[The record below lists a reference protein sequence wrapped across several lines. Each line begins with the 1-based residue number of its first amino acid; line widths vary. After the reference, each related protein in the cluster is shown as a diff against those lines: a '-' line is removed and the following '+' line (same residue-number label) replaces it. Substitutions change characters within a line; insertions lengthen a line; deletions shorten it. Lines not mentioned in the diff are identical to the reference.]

1 MFRSKLFKGKLW
13 RQFLGCETKWRWV
26 WGQKDPR
33 LDAAIVLGPVGDGD
47 ISVGWLSDWK
57 ARHNADAGSSPQC
70 GKGFFSLSQLS
81 VQTLSW
87 CPYSPP
93 PPRVQAHASSSVPTL
108 KIPNTGNYTIGC
120 TEIQHTLIGLGSTA
134 LSAPVPYPV
143 KATQISC
150 KRQWSTNKIKNKL
163 IKAKGWGQ
171 FMQVV
176 CPTKDEV
183 QVRWMLLSVQTD
195 WS

>member
-1 MFRSKLFKGKLW
+1 MG
-13 RQFLGCETKWRWV
+13 
-26 WGQKDPR
+26 
-33 LDAAIVLGPVGDGD
+33 I
-47 ISVGWLSDWK
+47 
-57 ARHNADAGSSPQC
+57 
-70 GKGFFSLSQLS
+70 SQLVDCQTGKPGTMLMQ
-81 VQTLSW
+81 VQVPSAARDF
-87 CPYSPP
+87 SPWVSFQCRRCHGVHTAP